1 MKTRAT
7 PWGRSRDTVQRDST
21 KGRRSPPSE
30 RVTIC
35 MGRCTTKKW
44 PISRLSAALISI
56 RKPHGP
62 PCRIVVNRDSS
73 GSSVSSGFRG
83 HIDERRRPLHG
94 WPLTAVGDEKLG
106 VVLDHGVLNRL
117 DLLLRC
123 QPFIGCSW
131 LRRRPCL
138 KYSRRPVHG
147 GIFNPNSD
155 YPNLPPLRAERI
167 PKRPMHGSPRVEF
180 TIRLVA
186 RINVDKGDAPPSVQP
201 PIRNSRAIQRTESP
215 TAILP

>member
-1 MKTRAT
+1 
-7 PWGRSRDTVQRDST
+7 
-21 KGRRSPPSE
+21 
-30 RVTIC
+30 

-56 RKPHGP
+56 RKAHGP

-147 GIFNPNSD
+147 GILNPNSD
-155 YPNLPPLRAERI
+155 YQNLPPLRAERI

-186 RINVDKGDAPPSVQP
+186 RIDVDKGDGFRVHGHRLGDDAARPAWIVNERGVGYRMPRP
-201 PIRNSRAIQRTESP
+201 GEAGEP
-215 TAILP
+215 